1 MTAPKAE
8 RPTTENAET
17 ETAETETA
25 VSVSGVK
32 MNGAQMARLIG
43 VDGKAFRDFL
53 RKAAAAR
60 GQSDGLPGSGGQ
72 YSLTADQA
80 PKWAAAFAAHS
91 RSKGKAE
98 INADDWFTFAD
109 PSDEGAA

>member
-1 MTAPKAE
+1 MTASKQNETPE
-8 RPTTENAET
+8 AET
-17 ETAETETA
+17 PEAETA

-109 PSDEGAA
+109 PSDEG